1 MNADPL
7 KYPDFFKRICFFLL
21 IICSNLPAKAQYS
34 RYIIQLKNKN
44 GTPYSLTNPSEYL
57 SPRAIQRRTKQ
68 NIKIDSSDLPI
79 NPAYLDSIKQV
90 PNLMILNYSKWLN
103 QVLVKI
109 TDSAALSEINDLA
122 FVKQVSPVALAAN
135 NYPIDSIQIK
145 VNKAHIYHRYESI
158 TGENQTENIQGASQ
172 NYFDYA
178 TAYTQIHIHH
188 GEFLHN
194 LGFHGEGICI
204 AILDAGFFQY
214 LSNPAFDSVR
224 QNNQVLG
231 TYDYVNLKQ
240 SVNEE
245 NSHGAYCFSII
256 AANEP
261 GQMVGSAPK
270 AMFWLFKTEDVS
282 SEYPVEEQNWIA
294 AAEFADS
301 AGADLISTSLGYAY
315 FDDPSFDLDYS
326 ERDGHESM
334 ISKAANFA
342 VGKGMIV
349 TVSAGN
355 SGDDPDETKY
365 VDCPADAD
373 SVLTIGAINSQG
385 AIASFSS
392 WGPNASGQL
401 KPDVVSVGEG
411 TTIAAPNG
419 MPVSGS
425 GTSFSNPNLAGL
437 IACLWQAF
445 PDFTNHDIIDAV
457 RRSSDRYAHPDEQYG
472 YGIPDF
478 SKAYLLLE
486 NKRQFLHFIATMGD
500 QWISVYPVPFN
511 NYFTV
516 VFKSSVN
523 GKANLQLLDAT
534 GRIIETKS
542 ITVTPGVFSSIQF
555 DHSYF
560 LTKGIYFIHY
570 DDGNQKKTLKI
581 IKQ

>member
-1 MNADPL
+1 
-7 KYPDFFKRICFFLL
+7 
-21 IICSNLPAKAQYS
+21 
-34 RYIIQLKNKN
+34 
-44 GTPYSLTNPSEYL
+44 
-57 SPRAIQRRTKQ
+57 
-68 NIKIDSSDLPI
+68 
-79 NPAYLDSIKQV
+79 
-90 PNLMILNYSKWLN
+90 MILNYSKWLN

-178 TAYTQIHIHH
+178 TAYSQIHIHH